1 MREYDKFNFIN
12 EIGEEIEI
20 NLKVV
25 PNPAFHNFYIG
36 ESVIEFGYKD
46 AIYVSK
52 DGYIVISN
60 GLFIAGFSNDK
71 LITSNNNK
79 LNVFRVIECF

>member
-1 MREYDKFNFIN
+1 MKAYDTFHFTS
-12 EIGEEIEI
+12 EIGEEIEV

-25 PNPAFHNFYIG
+25 AYCRFANFYVG
-36 ESVIEFGYKD
+36 DSTIEFGYKD
-46 AIYVSK
+46 GIYVSK

-60 GLFIAGFSNDK
+60 GLFIAGFTDDK

-79 LNVFRVIECF
+79 LNIFRIIECY

>member
-1 MREYDKFNFIN
+1 MKCHDKFNFVN
-12 EIGEEIEI
+12 QIGEEIEV

-25 PNPAFHNFYIG
+25 PDSLSRNFYVG
-36 ESVIEFGYKD
+36 DSVIEFGYND

-52 DGYIVISN
+52 DGYVVIFN